1 MSTEIIVALIGFVGT
16 ILTVVSQNNKTRN
29 EMKNEIT
36 LIKNDMSY
44 MKTDIKEHNHYAKM
58 FAETMPVV
66 QEQIKVA
73 NHRID
78 DLERKADR
86 C

>member
-1 MSTEIIVALIGFVGT
+1 MSEGIWVAIIGFAGT
-16 ILTVVSQNNKTRN
+16 IATIVSQNKRTRDELKN
-29 EMKNEIT
+29 EIVVMKNE
-36 LIKNDMSY
+36 MSH
-44 MKTDIKEHNHYAKM
+44 MKEDIKEHNHYAKM

-78 DLERKADR
+78 DLEREG
-86 C
+86 